1 MQEFSSAVM
10 AYLLV
15 HDTHSPKSV
24 ADPKVPVPG
33 GLMAWLS
40 RKAFHGGFMRV
51 AYKFHPPSPP
61 P

>member
-1 MQEFSSAVM
+1 M